1 MTNFGTAGRIR
12 LSLILGLCCYK
23 LMENVRKDG
32 IVLVLLALVVA
43 ALAWGFWY
51 VSGNDGFNVI
61 MIVALVALTAD
72 NVRLRRQL
80 RASQLP

>member
-1 MTNFGTAGRIR
+1 M
-12 LSLILGLCCYK
+12 
-23 LMENVRKDG
+23 KDG